1 VKEIIMA
8 KLGRPKTDNPKN
20 KIITVRL
27 RGEDFNALK
36 KYVSEH
42 NITITEAIVRA
53 IKLMIEKQ

>member
-1 VKEIIMA
+1 MA

-27 RGEDFNALK
+27 RDEDFSALK

-42 NITITEAIVRA
+42 KITITEAIVRA